1 MNILLYNFA
10 GDFTNTQMR
19 IVIAGAGEVGTH
31 LAKMLSQSEHE
42 IILIDSEGDRLKPID
57 SSIDVLTYEGSAT
70 SLNMLR
76 EALKKNTDL
85 FIAVAHYEDT
95 NVSAAMLAKKL
106 GARKVIARIDN
117 MEYLEHE
124 NREFFKDMGIDNL
137 IYPELIAAKEVIS
150 LLKETGTTEFMD
162 FAGGKLSLYA
172 QKLEKGAPV
181 LNRSLEEVANT
192 LGSIQYRAV
201 AIKRHDRTIIPR
213 GKEEFKDGDLAYVVS
228 TREGIQDMMK
238 FSGKRN
244 IEARSIMILGGSRIG
259 RHVALNLQHDC
270 QVKLIEIDHEKC
282 QTLAETLEE
291 TLIINGDG
299 RNGDLLAEEGLMHMD
314 AFVAVTGN
322 SETNI
327 LSCLMAKKIG
337 VMRTIAEVENMEYIN
352 LAENSGID
360 TIINKKIAT
369 ASRIFRHTMNPNVTQ
384 VKMMT
389 GTDAEVLE
397 FFVSEGARITEGPL
411 RLIDFPKDAIVGG
424 GIRGEQAFIATGDTH
439 IRFGDKVVVFA
450 LPSAFD
456 KLNKFFTSD
465 RK

>member
-1 MNILLYNFA
+1 
-10 GDFTNTQMR
+10 MR

-124 NREFFKDMGIDNL
+124 NRELFKDMGIDNL

>member
-1 MNILLYNFA
+1 
-10 GDFTNTQMR
+10 MR

-31 LAKMLSQSEHE
+31 LARMLSQSEHE
-42 IILIDSEGDRLKPID
+42 IILIDTEVERLTPID

-70 SLNMLR
+70 SLNILK

-95 NVSAAMLAKKL
+95 NISAAILAKKL
-106 GARKVIARIDN
+106 GARKVIARVDN
-117 MEYLEHE
+117 MEYLER
-124 NREFFKDMGIDNL
+124 NNKEFFKSMGVDHM

-162 FAGGKLSLYA
+162 FAGGLLSLYV
-172 QKLEKGAPV
+172 QKLEKNAPV
-181 LNRSLEEVANT
+181 LNKSLEEVSNT
-192 LGSIQYRAV
+192 IGSIEYRAV
-201 AIKRHDRTIIPR
+201 AIKRHEHTIIPR
-213 GKEEFKDGDLAYVVS
+213 GKEEFLDGDLAFVIS
-228 TREGIQDMMK
+228 TREGIADMMK
-238 FSGKRN
+238 FSGKKN
-244 IEARSIMILGGSRIG
+244 VEAKSIMILGGSRIG
-259 RHVALNLQHDC
+259 RHIAQKLQNYC
-270 QVKLIEIDHEKC
+270 QVKLIDYNLEKC
-282 QTLAETLEE
+282 RYLAEDLEDTLV
-291 TLIINGDG
+291 INGDG
-299 RNGDLLAEEGLMHMD
+299 RDGDLLAEEGLQNMD

-327 LSCLMAKKIG
+327 LSCLLAKKIG
-337 VMRTIAEVENMEYIN
+337 VMKTIAEVENMEYIN

-389 GTDAEVLE
+389 GTDAEVIE
-397 FFVSEGARITEGPL
+397 YNVPEGARITSGPL
-411 RLIDFPKDAIVGG
+411 KLIDFPRDAIVGG
-424 GIRGEQAFIATGDTH
+424 GIRKYKAYIATGDTL
-439 IRFGDKVVVFA
+439 IQAGDKVVVFA

-456 KLNKFFTSD
+456 KLNKFFTGD

>member
-1 MNILLYNFA
+1 
-10 GDFTNTQMR
+10 MR

-42 IILIDSEGDRLKPID
+42 IILIDSEVERLTPID

-70 SLNMLR
+70 SLNILK

-95 NVSAAMLAKKL
+95 NISASILAKKL
-106 GARKVIARIDN
+106 GAMKVIARVDN
-117 MEYLEHE
+117 MEYLER
-124 NREFFKDMGIDNL
+124 NNKEFFRSMGVDHM

-162 FAGGKLSLYA
+162 FAGGLLSLYV
-172 QKLEKGAPV
+172 QKLEKNAPV
-181 LNRSLEEVANT
+181 LNKSLEEVSNT
-192 LGSIQYRAV
+192 IGSIEYRAV
-201 AIKRHDRTIIPR
+201 AIKRHEHTIIPR
-213 GKEEFKDGDLAYVVS
+213 GKEEFLDGDLAFVIS
-228 TREGIQDMMK
+228 TREGIADMMK
-238 FSGKRN
+238 FSGKKN
-244 IEARSIMILGGSRIG
+244 VEAKSIMILGGSRIG
-259 RHVALNLQHDC
+259 RHIAQKLQNYC
-270 QVKLIEIDHEKC
+270 QVKLIDYDLEKC
-282 QTLAETLEE
+282 RDLAEDLEDTLV
-291 TLIINGDG
+291 INGDG
-299 RNGDLLAEEGLMHMD
+299 RDGDLLAEEGLQNMD

-327 LSCLMAKKIG
+327 LSCLLAKKIG
-337 VMRTIAEVENMEYIN
+337 VMKTIAEVENMEYIN

-389 GTDAEVLE
+389 GTDAEVIE
-397 FFVSEGARITEGPL
+397 YNVPEGSRITSGPL
-411 RLIDFPKDAIVGG
+411 KLIDFPRDAIVGG
-424 GIRGEQAFIATGDTH
+424 GIRKYTPYIATGDTL
-439 IRFGDKVVVFA
+439 IEAGDKVVVFA

-456 KLNKFFTSD
+456 KLNKFFTGD

>member
-1 MNILLYNFA
+1 
-10 GDFTNTQMR
+10 MR

-42 IILIDSEGDRLKPID
+42 IILIDSEVERLTPVD

-70 SLNMLR
+70 SLNILK

-95 NVSAAMLAKKL
+95 NISAAMLAKRL
-106 GARKVIARIDN
+106 GAKKVIARVDN
-117 MEYLEHE
+117 YEYLERS
-124 NREFFKDMGIDNL
+124 NKEFFRSMGVDHL

-162 FAGGKLSLYA
+162 FAGGMLSLYV
-172 QKLEKGAPV
+172 QKLEKNAPV

-192 LGSIQYRAV
+192 AGDIQYRAV
-201 AIKRHDRTIIPR
+201 AIKRHDQTIIPR
-213 GKEEFKDGDLAYVVS
+213 GNEEFLEGDLAYVIS
-228 TREGIQDMMK
+228 TREGISDMMK
-238 FSGKRN
+238 FSGKKN
-244 IEARSIMILGGSRIG
+244 VEAKNIMILGGSRIG
-259 RHVALNLQHDC
+259 RHIAYHLQHYC
-270 QVKLIEIDHEKC
+270 QVKLIEKDLEKC
-282 QTLAETLEE
+282 HDLAETLEE
-291 TLIINGDG
+291 TLVINGVG
-299 RNGDLLAEEGLMHMD
+299 RDNELLEEEGLKNMD

-327 LSCLMAKKIG
+327 LSCLLAKKTG
-337 VMRTIAEVENMEYIN
+337 VMKTIAEVENMEYIN

-389 GTDAEVLE
+389 GTDAEVIE
-397 FFVSEGARITEGPL
+397 YNVPENARIATGPL
-411 RLIDFPKDAIVGG
+411 KLIDFPKDAIVGG
-424 GIRGEQAFIATGDTH
+424 GIRSYKPYIATGDSL
-439 IRFGDKVVVFA
+439 IRVGDKVVVFA

-456 KLNKFFTSD
+456 KLNKFFSSD
-465 RK
+465 RH

>member
-1 MNILLYNFA
+1 
-10 GDFTNTQMR
+10 MR

-42 IILIDSEGDRLKPID
+42 IILIDSEEERLKPVD
-57 SSIDVLTYEGSAT
+57 ASIDVLTREGSAT
-70 SLNMLR
+70 SLNLLR
-76 EALKKNTDL
+76 EAIKKNTDL

-95 NVSAAMLAKKL
+95 NITAAMLAKKL
-106 GARKVIARIDN
+106 GAKKVIARIDN
-117 MEYLEHE
+117 MEYLERS
-124 NREFFKDMGIDNL
+124 NKEFFREMGIDHL

-162 FAGGKLSLYA
+162 FAGGLLSLYV
-172 QKLEKGAPV
+172 QKLEKNAPV
-181 LNRSLEEVANT
+181 LNRSLEEVAST
-192 LGSIQYRAV
+192 LGAVRYRAV
-201 AIKRHDRTIIPR
+201 AIKRNDRTIIPR
-213 GKEEFKDGDLAYVVS
+213 GKEEFHDGDLAYVIS
-228 TREGIQDMMK
+228 TREGIDDMMK

-244 IEARSIMILGGSRIG
+244 VEARSIMILGGSRIG
-259 RHVALNLQHDC
+259 RHIALNLQHDC
-270 QVKLIEIDHEKC
+270 QVKLIDYDLEKC

-291 TLIINGDG
+291 TLVINGDG
-299 RNGDLLAEEGLMHMD
+299 RNGDLLAEEGLQHMD

-322 SETNI
+322 SESNI
-327 LSCLMAKKIG
+327 LACLLAKKIG
-337 VMRTIAEVENMEYIN
+337 VMKTIAEVENMEYIN

-389 GTDAEVLE
+389 GTEAEVIE
-397 FFVSEGARITEGPL
+397 YNVPPNARITDGPL
-411 RLIDFPKDAIVGG
+411 RLINFPKDAIVGG
-424 GIRGEQAFIATGDTH
+424 GIREYKPFIATGDTL
-439 IRFGDKVVVFA
+439 IRTGDKVVVFT

-456 KLNKFFTSD
+456 KLNKFFSSD

>member
-1 MNILLYNFA
+1 
-10 GDFTNTQMR
+10 MR

-42 IILIDSEGDRLKPID
+42 IILIDSEVERLTPID

-70 SLNMLR
+70 SINILK

-95 NVSAAMLAKKL
+95 NISASILAKKL
-106 GARKVIARIDN
+106 GAMKVIARVDN
-117 MEYLEHE
+117 MEYLER
-124 NREFFKDMGIDNL
+124 NNKEFFRSMGVDHM

-162 FAGGKLSLYA
+162 FAGGLLSLYV
-172 QKLEKGAPV
+172 QKLEKNAPV
-181 LNRSLEEVANT
+181 LNKSLEEVSNT
-192 LGSIQYRAV
+192 IGSIEYRAV
-201 AIKRHDRTIIPR
+201 AIKRHEHTIIPR
-213 GKEEFKDGDLAYVVS
+213 GKEEFLDGDLAFVIS
-228 TREGIQDMMK
+228 TREGIADMMK
-238 FSGKRN
+238 FSGKKN
-244 IEARSIMILGGSRIG
+244 VEAKSIMILGGSRIG
-259 RHVALNLQHDC
+259 RHIAQKLQNYC
-270 QVKLIEIDHEKC
+270 QVKLIDYDLEKC
-282 QTLAETLEE
+282 RDLAEDLEDTLV
-291 TLIINGDG
+291 INGDG
-299 RNGDLLAEEGLMHMD
+299 RDGDLLAEEGLQNMD

-327 LSCLMAKKIG
+327 LSCLLAKKIG
-337 VMRTIAEVENMEYIN
+337 VMKTIAEVENMEYIN

-389 GTDAEVLE
+389 GTDAEVIE
-397 FFVSEGARITEGPL
+397 YNVPEGARITSGPL
-411 RLIDFPKDAIVGG
+411 KLIDFPRDAIVGG
-424 GIRGEQAFIATGDTH
+424 GIRKYKPYIATGDTL
-439 IRFGDKVVVFA
+439 IEAGDKVVVFA

-456 KLNKFFTSD
+456 KLNKFFTGD

>member
-1 MNILLYNFA
+1 
-10 GDFTNTQMR
+10 MR

-42 IILIDSEGDRLKPID
+42 IILIDTEVERLTPID

-70 SLNMLR
+70 SLNILK
-76 EALKKNTDL
+76 EALKNNTDL

-95 NVSAAMLAKKL
+95 NISASILAKKL
-106 GARKVIARIDN
+106 GAKKVIARVDN
-117 MEYLEHE
+117 MEYLER
-124 NREFFKDMGIDNL
+124 NNKEFFRSIGVDHM

-162 FAGGKLSLYA
+162 FAGGLLSLFV
-172 QKLEKGAPV
+172 QKLEKNAPV
-181 LNRSLEEVANT
+181 LNKRIEEVSNT
-192 LGSIQYRAV
+192 LGPIEYRAV
-201 AIKRHDRTIIPR
+201 AIKRHEHTIIPR
-213 GKEEFKDGDLAYVVS
+213 GKEEFLDGDLAFVIS
-228 TREGIQDMMK
+228 TREGIADMMK
-238 FSGKRN
+238 FSGKKN
-244 IEARSIMILGGSRIG
+244 VEAKSIMILGGSRVG
-259 RHVALNLQHDC
+259 RHIAQKLQNYC
-270 QVKLIEIDHEKC
+270 QVKLIDYDLEKC
-282 QTLAETLEE
+282 RDLAEDLEDTLV
-291 TLIINGDG
+291 INGDG
-299 RNGDLLAEEGLMHMD
+299 RDGDLLAEEGLQNMD

-327 LSCLMAKKIG
+327 LSCLLAKKIG
-337 VMRTIAEVENMEYIN
+337 VMKTIAEVENMEYIN

-389 GTDAEVLE
+389 GTDAEVIE
-397 FFVSEGARITEGPL
+397 YNVPEGALITSGPL
-411 RLIDFPKDAIVGG
+411 KLIDFPRDAIVGG
-424 GIRGEQAFIATGDTH
+424 GIRKYKPYIATGDTL
-439 IRFGDKVVVFA
+439 IQAGDKVVVFA

-456 KLNKFFTSD
+456 KLNKFFTGD

>member
-1 MNILLYNFA
+1 
-10 GDFTNTQMR
+10 MR

-42 IILIDSEGDRLKPID
+42 IILIDSAEEMLKPVD
-57 SSIDVLTYEGSAT
+57 SAIDVLTYEGSAT
-70 SLNMLR
+70 SINLLS
-76 EALKKNTDL
+76 EAIKKNTDL
-85 FIAVAHYEDT
+85 FIAVTHYEDT
-95 NVSAAMLAKKL
+95 NISSAILAKKL

-117 MEYLEHE
+117 MQYLERGNKE
-124 NREFFKDMGIDNL
+124 IFRELGIDHL

-162 FAGGKLSLYA
+162 FAGGLLSLYV
-172 QKLEKGAPV
+172 QKLEKNAPV
-181 LNRSLEEVANT
+181 VNRSLEEVASA
-192 LGSIQYRAV
+192 LGTVEYRAV
-201 AIKRHDRTIIPR
+201 AIKRDEKTIIPR
-213 GKEEFKDGDLAYVVS
+213 GKEEFHDGDLAYVIS
-228 TREGIQDMMK
+228 TRDGIADMMK

-244 IEARSIMILGGSRIG
+244 VKARSIMILGGSRIG

-270 QVKLIEIDHEKC
+270 QVKLIDINLEKC
-282 QTLAETLEE
+282 QSLAETLEE

-299 RNGDLLAEEGLMHMD
+299 RDGNLLAEEGLQNMD

-327 LSCLMAKKIG
+327 LSCLLAKKIG
-337 VMRTIAEVENMEYIN
+337 VMKTISEVENMEYIN

-389 GTDAEVLE
+389 GTEAEVIE
-397 FFVSEGARITEGPL
+397 YNVPDNARITDGPL

-424 GIRGEQAFIATGDTH
+424 GIRNYKAFIATGDTL
-439 IRFGDKVVVFA
+439 IKAGDKVVVFA

-456 KLNKFFTSD
+456 KLNKFFSGD
-465 RK
+465 RR

>member
-1 MNILLYNFA
+1 M
-10 GDFTNTQMR
+10 
-19 IVIAGAGEVGTH
+19 GTH

-124 NREFFKDMGIDNL
+124 NRELFKDMGIDNL

>member
-1 MNILLYNFA
+1 
-10 GDFTNTQMR
+10 MR

-42 IILIDSEGDRLKPID
+42 IILIDTEVERLTPID

-70 SLNMLR
+70 SLNILK

-95 NVSAAMLAKKL
+95 NISAAILAKKL
-106 GARKVIARIDN
+106 GARKVIARVDN
-117 MEYLEHE
+117 MEYLER
-124 NREFFKDMGIDNL
+124 NNKEFFRSMGVDHM

-162 FAGGKLSLYA
+162 FAGGLLSLYV
-172 QKLEKGAPV
+172 QKLEKNAPV
-181 LNRSLEEVANT
+181 LNRSLEEVSNT
-192 LGSIQYRAV
+192 IGSIKYRAV
-201 AIKRHDRTIIPR
+201 AIKRHEHTIIPR
-213 GKEEFKDGDLAYVVS
+213 GKEEFLDGDLAFVIS
-228 TREGIQDMMK
+228 TREGIADMMK
-238 FSGKRN
+238 FSGKKN
-244 IEARSIMILGGSRIG
+244 VEAKSIMILGGSRIG
-259 RHVALNLQHDC
+259 RHIALKLQNYC
-270 QVKLIEIDHEKC
+270 QVKLIDYNLERC
-282 QTLAETLEE
+282 RSLAEDLEDTLV
-291 TLIINGDG
+291 INGDG
-299 RNGDLLAEEGLMHMD
+299 RDGDLLAEEGLQNMD

-327 LSCLMAKKIG
+327 LSCLLAKKIG
-337 VMRTIAEVENMEYIN
+337 VMKTIAEVENMEYIN

-389 GTDAEVLE
+389 GTDAEVIE
-397 FFVSEGARITEGPL
+397 YNVPEGARITSGPL
-411 RLIDFPKDAIVGG
+411 KLIDFPRDAIVGG
-424 GIRGEQAFIATGDTH
+424 GIRKYKPYIATGDTL
-439 IRFGDKVVVFA
+439 IEAGDKVVVFA

-456 KLNKFFTSD
+456 KLNKFFTGD

>member
-1 MNILLYNFA
+1 
-10 GDFTNTQMR
+10 MR

-31 LAKMLSQSEHE
+31 LARMLSQSEHE
-42 IILIDSEGDRLKPID
+42 IILIDSEVERLTPID

-70 SLNMLR
+70 SLNILK

-95 NVSAAMLAKKL
+95 NISASILAKKL
-106 GARKVIARIDN
+106 GAKKVIARVDN
-117 MEYLEHE
+117 MEYLER
-124 NREFFKDMGIDNL
+124 NNKEFFRSMGVDHM

-162 FAGGKLSLYA
+162 FAGGLLSLYV
-172 QKLEKGAPV
+172 QKLEKNAPV
-181 LNRSLEEVANT
+181 LNKSLEEVSNT
-192 LGSIQYRAV
+192 IGSIEYRAV
-201 AIKRHDRTIIPR
+201 AIKRHEHTIIPR
-213 GKEEFKDGDLAYVVS
+213 GKEEFLDGDLAFVIS
-228 TREGIQDMMK
+228 TREGIADMMK
-238 FSGKRN
+238 FSGKKN
-244 IEARSIMILGGSRIG
+244 VEAKSIMILGGSRIG
-259 RHVALNLQHDC
+259 RHIAQKLQNYC
-270 QVKLIEIDHEKC
+270 QVKLIDYNLEKC
-282 QTLAETLEE
+282 RDLAEDLEDTLV
-291 TLIINGDG
+291 INGDG
-299 RNGDLLAEEGLMHMD
+299 RDGDLLAEEGLQNMD

-327 LSCLMAKKIG
+327 LSCLLAKKIG
-337 VMRTIAEVENMEYIN
+337 VMKTIAEVENMEYIN

-389 GTDAEVLE
+389 GTDAEVIE
-397 FFVSEGARITEGPL
+397 YNVPEGARITSGPL
-411 RLIDFPKDAIVGG
+411 KLIDFPRDAIVGG
-424 GIRGEQAFIATGDTH
+424 GIRKYKPYIATGDTL
-439 IRFGDKVVVFA
+439 IEAGDKVVVFA

-456 KLNKFFTSD
+456 KLNKFFTGE

>member
-1 MNILLYNFA
+1 
-10 GDFTNTQMR
+10 MR

-42 IILIDSEGDRLKPID
+42 IILIDTEVERLTPID
-57 SSIDVLTYEGSAT
+57 SSIDVLTYEDSAT
-70 SLNMLR
+70 SLNILK

-95 NVSAAMLAKKL
+95 NISAAILAKKL
-106 GARKVIARIDN
+106 GARKVIARVDN
-117 MEYLEHE
+117 MEYLER
-124 NREFFKDMGIDNL
+124 NNKEFFRSMGVDHM

-162 FAGGKLSLYA
+162 FAGGLLSLYV
-172 QKLEKGAPV
+172 QKLEKNAPV
-181 LNRSLEEVANT
+181 LNRSLEEVSNT
-192 LGSIQYRAV
+192 IGSIKYRAV
-201 AIKRHDRTIIPR
+201 AIKRHEHTIIPR
-213 GKEEFKDGDLAYVVS
+213 GKEEFLDGDLAFVIS
-228 TREGIQDMMK
+228 TREGIADMMK
-238 FSGKRN
+238 FSGKKN
-244 IEARSIMILGGSRIG
+244 VEAKSIMILGGSRIG
-259 RHVALNLQHDC
+259 RHIALKLQNYC
-270 QVKLIEIDHEKC
+270 QVKLIDYNLERC
-282 QTLAETLEE
+282 RSLAEDLEDTLV
-291 TLIINGDG
+291 INGDG
-299 RNGDLLAEEGLMHMD
+299 RDGDLLAEEGLQNMD

-327 LSCLMAKKIG
+327 LSCLLAKKIG
-337 VMRTIAEVENMEYIN
+337 VMKTIAEVENMEYIN

-389 GTDAEVLE
+389 GTDAEVIE
-397 FFVSEGARITEGPL
+397 YNVPEGARITSGPL
-411 RLIDFPKDAIVGG
+411 KLIDFPRDAIVGG
-424 GIRGEQAFIATGDTH
+424 GIRKYKPYIATGDTL
-439 IRFGDKVVVFA
+439 IEAGDKVVVFA

-456 KLNKFFTSD
+456 KLNKFFTGD

>member
-1 MNILLYNFA
+1 
-10 GDFTNTQMR
+10 MR

-42 IILIDSEGDRLKPID
+42 IILIDTEVERLTPID

-70 SLNMLR
+70 SINILK

-95 NVSAAMLAKKL
+95 NISAAILAKKL
-106 GARKVIARIDN
+106 GAKKVIARVDN
-117 MEYLEHE
+117 MEYLERT
-124 NREFFKDMGIDNL
+124 NKEFFRSMGVDHM

-162 FAGGKLSLYA
+162 FAGGLLSLYV
-172 QKLEKGAPV
+172 QKLEKNAPV
-181 LNRSLEEVANT
+181 LNRSLEEVSNT
-192 LGSIQYRAV
+192 IGSIEYRAV
-201 AIKRHDRTIIPR
+201 AIKRHEHTIIPR
-213 GKEEFKDGDLAYVVS
+213 GKEEFLEGDLAFVIS
-228 TREGIQDMMK
+228 TREGIDDMMK
-238 FSGKRN
+238 FSGKKN
-244 IEARSIMILGGSRIG
+244 VEAKSIMILGGSRIG
-259 RHVALNLQHDC
+259 RHIAQKLQNYC
-270 QVKLIEIDHEKC
+270 QVKLIDYNLNRC
-282 QTLAETLEE
+282 RDLAEDLEDTLV
-291 TLIINGDG
+291 INGDG
-299 RNGDLLAEEGLMHMD
+299 RDGDLLAEEGLQNMD

-327 LSCLMAKKIG
+327 LSCLLAKKIG
-337 VMRTIAEVENMEYIN
+337 VMKTIAEVENMEYIN

-389 GTDAEVLE
+389 GTDAEVIE
-397 FFVSEGARITEGPL
+397 YNVPEGARITSGPL
-411 RLIDFPKDAIVGG
+411 KLIDFPRDAIVGG
-424 GIRGEQAFIATGDTH
+424 GIRKYRPYIATGDTL
-439 IRFGDKVVVFA
+439 IEAGDKVVVFA

-456 KLNKFFTSD
+456 KLNKFFTGD

>member
-1 MNILLYNFA
+1 
-10 GDFTNTQMR
+10 MR

>member
-1 MNILLYNFA
+1 
-10 GDFTNTQMR
+10 MR

-42 IILIDSEGDRLKPID
+42 IILIDTEGERLKPID
-57 SSIDVLTYEGSAT
+57 ASIDVLTYEGSAT
-70 SLNMLR
+70 SLDLLR

-95 NVSAAMLAKKL
+95 NITASILAKKL

-117 MEYLEHE
+117 MEYLERD
-124 NREFFKDMGIDNL
+124 NREFFKDMGIDHL

-150 LLKETGTTEFMD
+150 LLKTTGTTEFMD
-162 FAGGKLSLYA
+162 FAGGKLALYV

-181 LNRSLEEVANT
+181 LNRSLEEVATT

-213 GKEEFKDGDLAYVVS
+213 GKEEFKEGDLAYVVS
-228 TREGIQDMMK
+228 TRDGINDMMK

-244 IEARSIMILGGSRIG
+244 VEARSIMILGGSRIG

-270 QVKLIEIDHEKC
+270 QVKLIDNDHDKC
-282 QTLAETLEE
+282 QMLAETLEE

-299 RNGDLLAEEGLMHMD
+299 RNGDLLAEEGLTHMD

-327 LSCLMAKKIG
+327 LSCLLAKKIG
-337 VMRTIAEVENMEYIN
+337 VMKTIAEVENMEYIN

-389 GTDAEVLE
+389 GTDAEVIE
-397 FFVSEGARITEGPL
+397 FFVPEGARITEGPL

-424 GIRGEQAFIATGDTH
+424 GIRDDKPFIATGDTH
-439 IRFGDKVVVFA
+439 IRYRDKVVVFA

-456 KLNKFFTSD
+456 KLNKFFSGN

>member
-1 MNILLYNFA
+1 
-10 GDFTNTQMR
+10 MR

-124 NREFFKDMGIDNL
+124 NREFFKDLGIDNL

-181 LNRSLEEVANT
+181 LNRTLEEVANT